1 MNRALI
7 WMTSLIAVSSIAL
20 TACSSGSGSAS
31 LFGGAAAP
39 PASEVARAE
48 VPAKA
53 VTERPGGVAA
63 AVASRS
69 AGQGS
74 GIDPCGL
81 VTADEARSAL
91 GGRQPKGAKH
101 TDFLGDPQCL
111 YEEPEDGDVVSIVID
126 ATNRGREAKESHE
139 FIRRTLGYEQVRGVG
154 DAAFIQPGLNVID
167 VVAGG
172 TRFQIQIASYALPE
186 AELRAKLIEL
196 GKGAVARLR

>member
-1 MNRALI
+1 M
-7 WMTSLIAVSSIAL
+7 
-20 TACSSGSGSAS
+20 
-31 LFGGAAAP
+31 
-39 PASEVARAE
+39 
-48 VPAKA
+48 
-53 VTERPGGVAA
+53 
-63 AVASRS
+63 
-69 AGQGS
+69 
-74 GIDPCGL
+74 
-81 VTADEARSAL
+81 
-91 GGRQPKGAKH
+91 
-101 TDFLGDPQCL
+101 
-111 YEEPEDGDVVSIVID
+111 VSIVID